1 LHLHE
6 LYFLLQPS
14 WSYLEYDS
22 TLPAVVQPQLNY
34 QAPECILAS
43 SNGPPSDIFAL
54 GMLIYTIH
62 SSEHR
67 PLQESH
73 NDLGKCRRFLENFKG
88 SNVSTKLL
96 PIPETLRDT
105 VKLMLSHSPELRL
118 DAHQFIKVT
127 YFFFFLIILYDMY

>member
-1 LHLHE
+1 M
-6 LYFLLQPS
+6 
-14 WSYLEYDS
+14 
-22 TLPAVVQPQLNY
+22 QPQLNY

-62 SSEHR
+62 SLGHQ
-67 PLQESH
+67 PLNESH

-88 SNVSTKLL
+88 SNISAKLL
-96 PIPETLRDT
+96 LIPETLRDT

-118 DAHQFIKVT
+118 DAHQFIKVD
-127 YFFFFLIILYDMY
+127 FWKQFMKELFI

>member
-1 LHLHE
+1 
-6 LYFLLQPS
+6 LQSS

-54 GMLIYTIH
+54 GILIYTIH
-62 SSEHR
+62 SSEYQ
-67 PLQESH
+67 PLQEFH
-73 NDLGKCRRFLENFKG
+73 NDFEKCRRFLENFKG
-88 SNVSTKLL
+88 CNVSAKLL
-96 PIPETLRDT
+96 PIPDSLRDT
-105 VKLMLSHSPELRL
+105 VKLMLSHNPELRL

-127 YFFFFLIILYDMY
+127 YF